1 MSLAVIVIANDF
13 SAINVAL
20 PTMEKDFD
28 TNINTI
34 QWVVNAYAL
43 TFGVMIVTGGKLAD
57 MFGRR
62 NAFFL
67 GTAIF
72 ASMSA
77 LGGAAQTETWLIASR
92 TLMGIGG
99 ALMWPAILGMTFAI
113 LPEEKAGLAGG
124 IILGAAGLGNALG
137 PLIGGVLTD
146 LASWRWIF
154 FLNVPVA
161 AFAVLVTYWLV
172 HVKEP
177 ESADHK
183 IDYAGIT
190 TLSVGL
196 VSLLVALDQV
206 DDWGWGDPKVIGL
219 LALCVV
225 MLIAF
230 IPIERRADTHALV
243 PKEVM
248 RNESFTASCLAI
260 LFMSAT
266 FFAALLYLP
275 QFMEKQLGYSPLE
288 AGVGILPFLAT
299 FALVSFIAGPLYN
312 RVGPKVL
319 AIVGAACITVGPFLL
334 SMVDQGSGYDSLI
347 IGMVVLGI
355 GVGSFY
361 PTATTAGVTSVDSS
375 QTSLAGGIIYM
386 FQIAGGSIGLGLTTT
401 VFSAA
406 VPPFV
411 DGLQAGFRLDASLS
425 SSAAGFS
432 RAQSR
437 PPTRPKD
444 PYGQPSAA
452 ALFDVVNA
460 GTAEQHVAAFAAAQQ
475 VVAAT
480 ADKTIV
486 AAATVEPVVTAAA
499 DEDVVADPTDQFV
512 VATASDQFVVAGA
525 AAQRRRHPHFVADDD
540 GVVAAVGV
548 DFEAGDRARFA
559 EQRVHV
565 AFGMGADGAADF
577 EHRVRFDCEVTA
589 VGREVDA
596 DQVRFV
602 AAGQEHGQRA
612 FAGVGDR
619 GGKRHQQGGEDQNRS
634 LHRAGIRPDR
644 AQTSSMATTRPCR
657 RCGVGR

>member
-1 MSLAVIVIANDF
+1 MGLAVVVIANDF

-20 PTMEKDFD
+20 PTMEADFD

-43 TFGVMIVTGGKLAD
+43 TFGVMIVTGGRLAD

-77 LGGAAQTETWLIASR
+77 LGGAAQTEAWLIASR

-124 IILGAAGLGNALG
+124 IILGAAGLGNAIG

-154 FLNVPVA
+154 FLNVPISI
-161 AFAVLVTYWLV
+161 FAVLVTYALV
-172 HVKEP
+172 HVEEP
-177 ESADHK
+177 ESEDHR

-190 TLSVGL
+190 SLSVGL

-206 DDWGWGDPKVIGL
+206 SDWGWGDPKVIGL
-219 LALCVV
+219 LVVCVAALA
-225 MLIAF
+225 AF
-230 IPIERRADTHALV
+230 LPIERRAGSHALV

-299 FALVSFIAGPLYN
+299 FAVVSFIAGPLYN
-312 RVGPKVL
+312 RVGAKVL
-319 AIVGAACITVGPFLL
+319 AIVGAACITAGPFLF
-334 SMVDQGSGYDSLI
+334 SMVDAGSGYDSLI
-347 IGMVVLGI
+347 VGMVVLGV

-375 QTSLAGGIIYM
+375 QTSLAGGIVYM

-411 DGLQAGFRLDASLS
+411 DGVQAGFRLDAALSLVGLLIAVFFIGGRLFS
-425 SSAAGFS
+425 SS
-432 RAQSR
+432 
-437 PPTRPKD
+437 K
-444 PYGQPSAA
+444 
-452 ALFDVVNA
+452 
-460 GTAEQHVAAFAAAQQ
+460 
-475 VVAAT
+475 
-480 ADKTIV
+480 
-486 AAATVEPVVTAAA
+486 TAA
-499 DEDVVADPTDQFV
+499 D
-512 VATASDQFVVAGA
+512 
-525 AAQRRRHPHFVADDD
+525 
-540 GVVAAVGV
+540 AV
-548 DFEAGDRARFA
+548 
-559 EQRVHV
+559 
-565 AFGMGADGAADF
+565 
-577 EHRVRFDCEVTA
+577 
-589 VGREVDA
+589 
-596 DQVRFV
+596 
-602 AAGQEHGQRA
+602 
-612 FAGVGDR
+612 
-619 GGKRHQQGGEDQNRS
+619 
-634 LHRAGIRPDR
+634 
-644 AQTSSMATTRPCR
+644 
-657 RCGVGR
+657 

>member
-1 MSLAVIVIANDF
+1 MGLAVIVIANDF

-43 TFGVMIVTGGKLAD
+43 TFGVMIVTGGRLAD

-72 ASMSA
+72 AGMSA

-113 LPEEKAGLAGG
+113 LPEDKAGLAGG

-154 FLNVPVA
+154 FLNVPIS
-161 AFAVLVTYWLV
+161 AFAVLVTYKLV

-206 DDWGWGDPKVIGL
+206 DDWGWGDPQVIGL

-225 MLIAF
+225 MLVAF
-230 IPIERRADTHALV
+230 LPIERRADTHALV

-266 FFAALLYLP
+266 FFASLLYLP

-299 FALVSFIAGPLYN
+299 FAIVSFVAGPLYN
-312 RVGPKVL
+312 RVGAKTL
-319 AIVGAACITVGPFLL
+319 AIIGAACITAGPFLF
-334 SMVDQGSGYDSLI
+334 SMVDEGSGYDSLV

-375 QTSLAGGIIYM
+375 QASLAGGIIYM

-401 VFSAA
+401 VFSASI
-406 VPPFV
+406 PPFV
-411 DGLQAGFRLDASLS
+411 DGLQAGFRLDAALSLVGLVIAVLFIGGRLFAS
-425 SSAAGFS
+425 SKPAV
-432 RAQSR
+432 
-437 PPTRPKD
+437 D
-444 PYGQPSAA
+444 
-452 ALFDVVNA
+452 
-460 GTAEQHVAAFAAAQQ
+460 TA
-475 VVAAT
+475 
-480 ADKTIV
+480 
-486 AAATVEPVVTAAA
+486 
-499 DEDVVADPTDQFV
+499 
-512 VATASDQFVVAGA
+512 
-525 AAQRRRHPHFVADDD
+525 
-540 GVVAAVGV
+540 
-548 DFEAGDRARFA
+548 
-559 EQRVHV
+559 
-565 AFGMGADGAADF
+565 
-577 EHRVRFDCEVTA
+577 
-589 VGREVDA
+589 
-596 DQVRFV
+596 
-602 AAGQEHGQRA
+602 
-612 FAGVGDR
+612 
-619 GGKRHQQGGEDQNRS
+619 
-634 LHRAGIRPDR
+634 
-644 AQTSSMATTRPCR
+644 
-657 RCGVGR
+657 